1 MISSTAY
8 QKDKA
13 FIIND
18 SFLETSWLDHPAQKG
33 LQGVTALIQ
42 IHCIYIYIYIY
53 IYERCLESKKGAK
66 LLQANKITQAKPH

>member
-42 IHCIYIYIYIY
+42 IHCTLYSVFVYIYIYIYIY
-53 IYERCLESKKGAK
+53 IVRAD
-66 LLQANKITQAKPH
+66 